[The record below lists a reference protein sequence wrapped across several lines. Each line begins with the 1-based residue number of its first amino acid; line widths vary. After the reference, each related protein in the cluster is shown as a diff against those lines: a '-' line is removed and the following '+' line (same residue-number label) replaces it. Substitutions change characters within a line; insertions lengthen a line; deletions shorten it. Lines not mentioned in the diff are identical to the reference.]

1 MTVLRSFWLWSA
13 AFAVVLVVA
22 ITLTPST
29 PSQATRIAHLESLV
43 KCPSCDDLSVAD
55 SNATTAVAVRHEI
68 TQDVGSGMS
77 DNKILTT
84 IEAQYGPQIL
94 LSPSTSGLGALLWV
108 VPIAALVVLIAALLR
123 LARRRRA

>member
-1 MTVLRSFWLWSA
+1 MTLLRSFWLWLV
-13 AFAVVLVVA
+13 AFAVVLAIAVA
-22 ITLTPST
+22 VNPSA
-29 PSQATRIAHLESLV
+29 PSNSTRIAHLESLV
-43 KCPSCDDLSVAD
+43 KCPACEDLSVAE
-55 SNATTAVAVRHEI
+55 SNATSAIAVRHEI

-94 LSPSTSGLGALLWV
+94 LSPSTSGLGVLLWV

>member
-1 MTVLRSFWLWSA
+1 MTLLRSFWLWLV
-13 AFAVVLVVA
+13 AFAVVLAIAVA
-22 ITLTPST
+22 VNPSA
-29 PSQATRIAHLESLV
+29 PSNSTRIAHLESLV
-43 KCPSCDDLSVAD
+43 KCPACEDLSVAE
-55 SNATTAVAVRHEI
+55 SNATSAIAVRHEI